1 MWLAQQGCLTKV
13 NEYWLL
19 VEEKEE
25 KQEIQGEGEGEGEA
39 AWNFVRLNAEV
50 HLHS

>member
-1 MWLAQQGCLTKV
+1 MWLMQQDCSTKV

-25 KQEIQGEGEGEGEA
+25 KQEIQGEGEEA
-39 AWNFVRLNAEV
+39 AWNSVRLNAEV
-50 HLHS
+50 QLHS